1 MNKINVTLGL
11 TMVLSMLSCSQDEFQ
26 NMDFMQNHVTAT
38 IPDATNARTALGDG
52 GKVLWLAE
60 DDISVVLNAGYHYRY
75 VVSGDVNSNS
85 TKFSLDNSTEV
96 ISWGNSLND
105 GYHYAIYPYN
115 SSNTASDVATT
126 VNVDV
131 STWVTQNYVADS
143 FEDDKAIMTAKS
155 ANTVFS
161 FSNAFSLLN
170 IQLKAEVLGSY
181 SVSSISVTSAQH
193 ALNGPATID
202 MSADK
207 PALVCTGT
215 AEANKTNTLT
225 IAEEVML
232 TTNPTNFYLLVPAK
246 TYEANDLTIKVM
258 GKNLMDNEDLDW
270 SCTMSVSVPC
280 QRSMVTTLTHTFEA
294 VDFSGSTEGGVN

>member
-1 MNKINVTLGL
+1 
-11 TMVLSMLSCSQDEFQ
+11 MLSCSQDEFQ
-26 NMDFMQNHVTAT
+26 DMEFMRNHVTAT
-38 IPDATNARTALGDG
+38 ISDAATSRTALGDG
-52 GKVLWLAE
+52 GKVLWLAG

-75 VVSGDVNSNS
+75 VVSGAVNSTS
-85 TKFSLDNSTEV
+85 TNFSFDNSTTV

-105 GYHYAIYPYN
+105 RCHYAIYPY
-115 SSNTASDVATT
+115 SSNNTASDVATT

-131 STWVTQNYVADS
+131 SSWATQNYVVDS
-143 FEDDKAIMTAKS
+143 FEDDKAIMTSKS
-155 ANTVFS
+155 QNTVFS

-181 SVSSISVTSAQH
+181 SVSSISVTSNSYP
-193 ALNGPATID
+193 LNGPATID

-215 AEANKTNTLT
+215 TEANKTNTLS

-232 TTNPTNFYLLVPAK
+232 TTDSANFYLLVPAK
-246 TYEANDLTIKVM
+246 TYEANDLTIKVT

-270 SCTMSVSVPC
+270 SCTMSVPVSC

-294 VDFSGSTEGGVN
+294 VDFSGSTEGSN